1 MLFER
6 GRRGQT
12 WHPQSET
19 LTESVDDGKANPPKT
34 GSLVCPTAK
43 TAQMFIGHLD
53 AHAPHWVD
61 RLSRD
66 SSQLGELQIEI
77 RDQFRR
83 FAEQMTLSVLS
94 EAALPGADLERR
106 EKTTTR

>member
-1 MLFER
+1 MMA
-6 GRRGQT
+6 RRT
-12 WHPQSET
+12 P
-19 LTESVDDGKANPPKT
+19 LKT

-43 TAQMFIGHLD
+43 TTQMFIEHPD
-53 AHAPHWVD
+53 ALAPHWVD

-77 RDQFRR
+77 RDQIRR

-106 EKTTTR
+106 EKRAFSPPSLNWVLQESGDRDWRG

>member
-1 MLFER
+1 MMA
-6 GRRGQT
+6 RRT
-12 WHPQSET
+12 P
-19 LTESVDDGKANPPKT
+19 LKT

-43 TAQMFIGHLD
+43 TAQMFIEHPD

-77 RDQFRR
+77 RDQIRR

-94 EAALPGADLERR
+94 EAALPGADLE
-106 EKTTTR
+106 